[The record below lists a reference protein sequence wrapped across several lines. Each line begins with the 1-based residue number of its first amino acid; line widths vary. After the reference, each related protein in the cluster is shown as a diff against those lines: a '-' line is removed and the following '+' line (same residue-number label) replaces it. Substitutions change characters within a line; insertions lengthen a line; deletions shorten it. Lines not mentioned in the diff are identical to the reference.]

1 MMKKIFVLIFLP
13 VVCFVQQLSAQAN
26 PAYWDD
32 VQVIKKYDQM
42 YAPPD
47 HPVLFV
53 GSSSI
58 RKWDDLERTFA
69 KYVVMNRGIGGAV
82 VNDIINYVNDI
93 VFPYHPRQIVMYV
106 GENDL
111 LNEQT
116 TADSIFVRTM
126 RLIHVIRTGMPDIPI
141 VYISI
146 KPSPVR
152 EKYLLKAAAAND
164 LIRNYIRTQK
174 NILFLD
180 VFHRMLNSD
189 GKPRPELFVIDMLH
203 MNPQGY
209 EIWRKA
215 VKPLLIKL

>member
-1 MMKKIFVLIFLP
+1 MKKLVVLIFLP
-13 VVCFVQQLSAQAN
+13 VICFVQQLSAQAN
-26 PAYWDD
+26 PDYWDD

-42 YAPPD
+42 YAPPE
-47 HPVLFV
+47 HPVLFI

-69 KYVVMNRGIGGAV
+69 KFVVMNRGIGGAV
-82 VNDIINYVNDI
+82 VNDIARYVNDI
-93 VFPYHPRQIVMYV
+93 VFPYHPRQILMYV

-111 LNEQT
+111 INEQT
-116 TADSIFVRTM
+116 TADSIFLRTM
-126 RLIHVIRTGMPDIPI
+126 RLIRLIRTGLPEVPI

-152 EKYLLKAAAAND
+152 EKYLDKASAANE

-174 NILFLD
+174 NITFLD
-180 VFHRMLNSD
+180 VFHRMLND
-189 GKPRPELFVIDMLH
+189 EGKPRPELFVSDMLH
-203 MNPQGY
+203 MNREGY

-215 VKPLLIKL
+215 VKPMLNRR